1 MQWSEHSASRDLERR
16 IEFSVM
22 TLSFLAEAMCL
33 AFTVCGSTFVVLC
46 VATSSVFRRRIM
58 EAPRTKIFPPVTILK
73 PLYGADKELLDNLRA
88 ACSLDY
94 PEYQVLMSVQRLDD
108 PAIPIMRQVEQEF
121 GTERVTIVIAEGEVR
136 SNGKI
141 QNLEAAWPMARK

>member
-1 MQWSEHSASRDLERR
+1 
-16 IEFSVM
+16 M

-33 AFTVCGSTFVVLC
+33 AFTACGSIFAVLC
-46 VATSSVFRRRIM
+46 VATSSVFRRRIK
-58 EAPRTKIFPPVTILK
+58 EAPRTRVFPPVTILK

-94 PEYQVLMSVQRLDD
+94 PEYQLLLSVQRLDD

-121 GTERVTIVIAEGEVR
+121 GTDRVTLVIAE
-136 SNGKI
+136 K
-141 QNLEAAWPMARK
+141 EAR